1 MGKVRWQVKQLL
13 FANIRVLRDPHGAPR
28 KVLRNLRF
36 KIDGVGLWVLRK
48 LAVVLLPFRAKP
60 VTLMPYAEFEG
71 DGFATQ
77 HHVEFLHDTK
87 FTSAF
92 ELAFE
97 GVPKWM
103 DSKMNR
109 KIIWRAH
116 ICVWGANH
124 ALNLKGDF
132 VELGVWYGL
141 LPKTVCGIFRDD
153 PRFLARQYF
162 LVDTW
167 GLASGSHPNPDYH
180 ADIYSDV
187 QKRFADYPNVT
198 LVRGAVPDILPK
210 VTGTS
215 AGLPDLNS
223 RIAFLTIDMNGH
235 LAERASLEYYYDKL
249 VPGAFVYLDDY
260 GWGYQGLAE
269 TVNEFLRDKPETL
282 LHFPSGQSIFLKK

>member
-1 MGKVRWQVKQLL
+1 MGVHGRAKQLL

-28 KVLRNLRF
+28 KVLRNLRV
-36 KIDGVGLWVLRK
+36 KIDAVGLWVLRK
-48 LAVVLLPFRAKP
+48 LALLLLPFRDKP
-60 VTLMPYAEFEG
+60 VALMPYAEFEG

-77 HHVEFLHDTK
+77 HHVEFLQDTK
-87 FTSAF
+87 FTTAF
-92 ELAFE
+92 DLAFE

-103 DSKMNR
+103 DSENYR

-141 LPKTVCGIFRDD
+141 LPKTVCEIFRED

-180 ADIYSDV
+180 ADIYTDV

-198 LVRGAVPDILPK
+198 LVRGAVPDILSRVSGK
-210 VTGTS
+210 STGLS
-215 AGLPDLNS
+215 DSDS

-249 VPGAFVYLDDY
+249 VPGAFVYFDDY